1 MMYQVEFIN
10 NNDAIIAHYPSSR
23 NDDPHLQ
30 GISLKDSLSSFSTL
44 DFTIFVNNPGY
55 KYLTE
60 FKTKV
65 KVTNLK
71 DKTVRF
77 IGRVYSVS
85 EHMDESGLVSK
96 QVNCESAMAYLN
108 DTLQRY
114 NTYVATK
121 ASDMLDKILRFHNDH
136 VESDKRIYV
145 GTVDVTSQ
153 NGFTHSCDFK
163 NTYNELLEIRNKYGG
178 ELDIRFG
185 QDGKLYMDW
194 MSTPTPNAVEVML
207 GINMKSMII
216 DKDMSQMGTRII
228 PLGANN
234 LTISSVNSGKDYIED
249 VNARNIYGIIEFPV
263 SYSDIDDAENLF
275 NTALNDYKKYTQ
287 PGYKLS
293 VTALDLSHI
302 TGRDVETFVKGTL
315 LHIVNPLFGVDDIY
329 QITDLSMNLETYY
342 APTLTISNKAF
353 SYIQTQTQKAATSL
367 KNNGVYNHVQI
378 GDDYGI
384 RCVRSD
390 DKNVVTINA
399 TDGISISKDGDKVF
413 FADTDGN
420 LVVVNV
426 KAQGGEFDRITC
438 TNGLTIS
445 DQSTQAMLNADGFR
459 MIGQNG
465 KVCHIGI
472 IDDDKDRG
480 TYIYNCLYVQQ
491 HVRASGGLY
500 TDMDIVVK
508 GGGTFKDEV
517 FFEGGITIGNKT
529 LKEYIKSVMNE

>member
-1 MMYQVEFIN
+1 MYQVEFIN
-10 NNDAIIAHYPSSR
+10 DNDAIIAHYPSSR

-96 QVNCESAMAYLN
+96 QVSCESAMAYLN

-114 NTYVATK
+114 NTYVTTK
-121 ASDMLDKILRFHNDH
+121 ASDLLDKILRFHNDH

-275 NTALNDYKKYTQ
+275 NTALIYYKKYTQ

-367 KNNGVYNHVQI
+367 KNNGVYNHVHI

-445 DQSTQAMLNADGFR
+445 DQSTQAMFNADGFR

-472 IDDDKDRG
+472 IDDDKDHG

-500 TDMDIVVK
+500 TDMDIVAK
-508 GGGTFKDEV
+508 GGATFKDEV
-517 FFEGGITIGNKT
+517 FFEGGITIDNKT